1 MMTSVRARIFLGFG
15 VIILLLVA
23 AAALNVTLVSGI
35 SNDFNQFRA
44 ANGRKSQAIEIDLVM
59 TKVRVRVNQWL
70 RSLNPDFAK
79 QADELLTT
87 DVALVAEAAKTA
99 QTEMERKTIAEM
111 SSALQACIESWHV
124 IQKIYAEEAGI
135 YKERIIAPGAG
146 IRTSLA
152 ALRDDAMLEHSVS
165 RVVGEARDNF
175 MAAESFALQYRV
187 SPNPDTIKQVE
198 AMLTAALAGIDRAA
212 PALKDANSDRA
223 TQTRLSINTWREAF
237 RDAAKTAQTK
247 VTRLGTW
254 TTKEGEVMAV
264 GANVLRTEGEAATA
278 QAQSSV
284 VTTISGVNFCIY
296 VLSGLIVLT
305 GIALSWVLASSIT
318 RPLVRVVSVVKQLAT
333 QDHSLDI
340 PETGRRDEIGQLAQA
355 AQVFKNNMIEAD
367 RLRHDRDEVD
377 ERTAAH
383 RKAEMNRL
391 AGDFET
397 AIGEIIDTVS
407 SASTELE
414 ASAGTLTATAERAEQ
429 VTTTVAAASREA
441 SVNVQSVST
450 ATEQMVSSVN
460 EISRQVQ
467 QSALVAREAV
477 DQAQK
482 TNDRVGELAKA
493 AARIGDVIELI
504 NSIAGQT
511 NLLALNA
518 TIEAARAGEAGRG
531 FAVVASE
538 VKALAEQTAKATGEI
553 SQQIIGIQSATQ
565 DSVTAI
571 NEIGITIGQISEITA
586 TIASAV
592 EEQGAAT
599 QEIARNVQQAAR
611 GTEEVSSNI
620 AEVQRGADETGSASS
635 HVLSAAQTLSR
646 DSSRLKIEA
655 HKFIDT
661 VRAA

>member
-477 DQAQK
+477 DQAQQ